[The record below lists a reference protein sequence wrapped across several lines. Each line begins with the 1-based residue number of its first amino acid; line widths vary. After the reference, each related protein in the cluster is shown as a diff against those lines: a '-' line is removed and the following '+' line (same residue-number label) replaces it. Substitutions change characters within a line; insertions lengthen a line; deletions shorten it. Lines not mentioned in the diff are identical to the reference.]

1 MHYPIGPVTLFII
14 YTLKKIAMNDKI
26 LSNNSD
32 WFSRTQDLETKIK
45 IWHTDKLVLFYENLS
60 E

>member
-45 IWHTDKLVLFYENLS
+45 I
-60 E
+60 